1 MFFMNDLKTRQDIEI
16 LLKNFYEKALKDK
29 VIGYIFTD
37 VAKLDL
43 EHHLPIIT
51 DFWEMVLFQT
61 VNFQEKYHRSPM
73 LVHLQLNEKTQ
84 LKPEHF
90 QKWLELFNETID
102 ELFSGEKANL
112 AKFRAISIAK
122 TIQMKVNSEKII

>member
-1 MFFMNDLKTRQDIEI
+1 MFFMNDLKTRQHIEI

-61 VNFQEKYHRSPM
+61 INFQEKYHRSPM

>member
-1 MFFMNDLKTRQDIEI
+1 
-16 LLKNFYEKALKDK
+16 
-29 VIGYIFTD
+29 
-37 VAKLDL
+37 
-43 EHHLPIIT
+43 
-51 DFWEMVLFQT
+51 
-61 VNFQEKYHRSPM
+61 M

>member
-51 DFWEMVLFQT
+51 DGFVSNRKFPR
-61 VNFQEKYHRSPM
+61 KISPFAN
-73 LVHLQLNEKTQ
+73 VGSSSIKRKNSIKT
-84 LKPEHF
+84 
-90 QKWLELFNETID
+90 
-102 ELFSGEKANL
+102 
-112 AKFRAISIAK
+112 
-122 TIQMKVNSEKII
+122 